1 MALINNIRIKKK
13 EANQMRKMMKLYISL
28 SIFSYFGSILNCVVI
43 SFMFLST
50 DELIFDNIVKD
61 IDVWFIFF

>member
-1 MALINNIRIKKK
+1 
-13 EANQMRKMMKLYISL
+13 MKLYISL
-28 SIFSYFGSILNCVVI
+28 SIFSYFRSILKCVVI

-50 DELIFDNIVKD
+50 DEMIFDNIVKD